1 MKEYEKPQTC
11 PASAG
16 QAGVTIDFIGG
27 DLWLL
32 PRW

>member
-1 MKEYEKPQTC
+1 MKNTDL

-32 PRW
+32 SRW